1 MCSFEGCKNTNI
13 VNKKYELC
21 EKHNWLRM
29 NPNKTEADFFNRYQF
44 RQNKNLK
51 TPSIQKN
58 DKAYFLKRTSL
69 KSVSKKEQINKT
81 KLNEIY
87 KEIDRKRGLIC
98 EGCGNKNYL
107 SHSHL
112 ISRNDRKDLEADEN
126 NIKIHCM
133 QRMDG
138 TKGCHGRWEGSL
150 KEKQSLLDFEQNMEY
165 IKNVDIKI
173 YNKILFLK

>member
-1 MCSFEGCKNTNI
+1 MCNFEGCKNINI

-29 NPNKTEADFFNRYQF
+29 NPNKTEEDFYNRY
-44 RQNKNLK
+44 NKPIDRFSKFQGNSMFPNKLK
-51 TPSIQKN
+51 K
-58 DKAYFLKRTSL
+58 TSL